1 MKVVVVFEK
10 GRDDS
15 CQTLSCPS
23 SLEFKNIPFSFPSSS
38 LSGIGFPGLERFYTA
53 REKLSNP
60 DILGTVPA
68 RISQRVLFRC
78 GVTNNLRLSRKGVA
92 GPEFYLGSTE
102 WPVFV
107 SKTALREGST
117 WDWISKV
124 PSEHFGYGI
133 CIAGKVLPVPGNLS
147 SYRIHR
153 V

>member
-1 MKVVVVFEK
+1 MVVVFEK

-68 RISQRVLFRC
+68 EKDPDLPESAFPVRCNQELKAIKGWSCRTGVL
-78 GVTNNLRLSRKGVA
+78 S
-92 GPEFYLGSTE
+92 
-102 WPVFV
+102 
-107 SKTALREGST
+107 
-117 WDWISKV
+117 
-124 PSEHFGYGI
+124 
-133 CIAGKVLPVPGNLS
+133 
-147 SYRIHR
+147 RIHR
-153 V
+153 MTSFCLENRS